1 MKTAI
6 QSLALLLLASCQENK
21 KEQLLYLVKEW
32 KRKKHNLK

>member
-6 QSLALLLLASCQENK
+6 QSLALLFLASCQENK

-32 KRKKHNLK
+32 NGKYEN

>member
-21 KEQLLYLVKEW
+21 KEQLLYLAKE
-32 KRKKHNLK
+32 RKGK

>member
-21 KEQLLYLVKEW
+21 KEQLLYLAKEW
-32 KRKKHNLK
+32 NGKYED

>member
-21 KEQLLYLVKEW
+21 KEQLLYLAKEREG
-32 KRKKHNLK
+32 K